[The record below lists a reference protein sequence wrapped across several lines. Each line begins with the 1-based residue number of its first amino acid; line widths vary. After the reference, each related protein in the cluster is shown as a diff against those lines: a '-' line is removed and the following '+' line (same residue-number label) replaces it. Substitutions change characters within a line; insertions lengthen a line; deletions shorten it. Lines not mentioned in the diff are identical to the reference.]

1 MSDFDFF
8 GTEDQAESPDSTP
21 ELELSFEFDY
31 ENLLTDGND
40 KNVKLCASVKPS
52 DELRRSF
59 EKDGGSKGAHICLII
74 DTSDSMSVLVDDTN
88 AVRTGEKVFGE
99 DGKTYYKATGGITK
113 LTIAL
118 ESAKKVVDLL
128 RPDDTL
134 SCITYDDSARVIFDN
149 LNISNSEQ
157 IQQYLNS
164 LRHRSGMNTNISEA
178 LLLADKVL
186 ARYEDAL
193 PKRVIFFTDGAP
205 TGTDTEGKGIA
216 AGKLLASH
224 NVVIESMGFGIETTN
239 EFGNKEVEVNFPY
252 LQKISSASGGIT
264 TLINYPDEFASVFTS
279 LFSQSQSIVVT
290 NVKLVLRL
298 VQGTKIYDYY
308 RGTPDNVYLGN
319 RNGSDEREFEINL
332 GQIEK
337 NQMYKYY
344 FNIILPGVD
353 DYEGVVNTM
362 SAELH
367 YFVPGRHNDE
377 EQIIRA
383 NVPVNYTSDE
393 EEAAMINGNVNVLF
407 RLAEVKRF
415 DEEREKAF
423 SEGNT
428 EETNKWI
435 RKIIEVYTDL
445 QKPVEA
451 QAYTEMLD
459 QYMKTQ
465 NISKAVLNKATSSS
479 SQAQETGI
487 LEDLDDDEVSDFAN
501 RLKRRRKH

>member
-1 MSDFDFF
+1 MSNFDFF
-8 GTEDQAESPDSTP
+8 GTEDPIENEQSNP

-59 EKDGGSKGAHICLII
+59 EKNGGSRGAHICLII
-74 DTSDSMSVLVDDTN
+74 DTSDSMRILVDDSDT
-88 AVRTGEKVFGE
+88 VSIGQQQVGE
-99 DGKTYYKATGGITK
+99 DGKLYSLVKGGITK
-113 LTIAL
+113 LKVAL
-118 ESAKKVVDLL
+118 DSAKRVVDML
-128 RPDDTL
+128 RPEDTL
-134 SCITYDDSARVIFDN
+134 SCITYNDSA
-149 LNISNSEQ
+149 Q
-157 IQQYLNS
+157 ILFEDLRRSDRNQILQYLDFN
-164 LRHRSGMNTNISEA
+164 RYEFGMNTNISEA

-186 ARYEDAL
+186 AKYEDAL
-193 PKRVIFFTDGAP
+193 PKRVLFFTDGEP
-205 TGTDTEGKGIA
+205 TGNDTEGKGIA

-224 NVVIESMGFGIETTN
+224 NVVVESMGFGIET
-239 EFGNKEVEVNFPY
+239 EDEYGNKEVDVNFPY

-264 TLINYPDEFASVFTS
+264 SLINYPDEFASVFAS
-279 LFSQSQSIVVT
+279 LFAQSQSIIVT

-298 VQGTKIYDYY
+298 VQGTKIFDYY
-308 RGTPDNVYLGN
+308 RGTPDNVYLGT
-319 RNGSDEREFEINL
+319 RNESDERVFEINL

-337 NQMYKYY
+337 NQEYKYY
-344 FNIILPGVD
+344 FNVLLPGVD

-367 YFVPGRHNDE
+367 YYVPGKHNDE
-377 EQIIRA
+377 EQIIKV

-393 EEAAMINGNVNVLF
+393 DEAKIINGNVNVLF

-423 SEGNT
+423 NAGNE
-428 EETNKWI
+428 EETIKWI
-435 RKIIEVYTDL
+435 RKIITVYTEL

-451 QAYTEMLD
+451 QAYTDMLN
-459 QYMKTQ
+459 QYMKTHS
-465 NISKAVLNKATSSS
+465 ISKVVLNKATSSS

-487 LEDLDDDEVSDFAN
+487 LDDLDDEEVSDFAN

>member
-8 GTEDQAESPDSTP
+8 GTEDHVEKEQSNP
-21 ELELSFEFDY
+21 ELELSFEFDH
-31 ENLLTDGND
+31 ENLLTDGKD

-52 DELRRSF
+52 DELRRAF
-59 EKDGGSKGAHICLII
+59 ESNGGGRGAHICLVI
-74 DTSDSMSVLVDDTN
+74 DTSYSMKLVVDDSN
-88 AVRTGEKVFGE
+88 IVWTGLTRIGE
-99 DGKTYYKATGGITK
+99 DGKEYKIVSGGISK
-113 LTIAL
+113 LNVAL
-118 ESAKKVVDLL
+118 DSAKRIVDLL

-134 SCITYDDSARVIFDN
+134 SCITYDDSARVIFEDLRLSDRN
-149 LNISNSEQ
+149 Q
-157 IQQYLNS
+157 ILQYLDS
-164 LRHRSGMNTNISEA
+164 KRHKGGMNTNISDA

-186 ARYEDAL
+186 AKHEDAL
-193 PKRVIFFTDGAP
+193 PKRVIFFTDGTP
-205 TGTDTEGKGIA
+205 TGDDTEGKGIA

-224 NVVIESMGFGIETTN
+224 NVVVESMGFGIEKTN
-239 EFGNKEVEVNFPY
+239 KSGEKEVDVNFPY

-264 TLINYPDEFASVFTS
+264 SLINYPDEFASVFSS
-279 LFSQSQSIVVT
+279 LFAQSQSIVVT

-319 RNGSDEREFEINL
+319 RNGSDERIFEINL

-344 FNIILPGVD
+344 FNVVLPGVD
-353 DYEGVVNTM
+353 DYEGVTNTM

-367 YFVPGRHNDE
+367 YYVPGKHNDE
-377 EQIIRA
+377 EQIIKV

-393 EEAAMINGNVNVLF
+393 DEAAIINGNVNVLF

-423 SEGNT
+423 DSGNT
-428 EETNKWI
+428 EETIKWI
-435 RKIIEVYTDL
+435 QKIIKVYTDL

-451 QAYTEMLD
+451 QAYTDMLN
-459 QYMKTQ
+459 QYMKT
-465 NISKAVLNKATSSS
+465 NSISKFVLNKATSSS

-487 LEDLDDDEVSDFAN
+487 LDDLDDDEVSDFAN